1 MKSRLNWRILA
12 GVLFVSLLAIT
23 ACGEKEVT
31 VTPEP
36 APAPPVSP
44 ISTDPNTTTAP
55 TTIADIVPSLPAP
68 TPADS
73 SLAGHD
79 LNELNRSIPLAPIFF
94 DYDSAEMTT
103 EAQSNLANNAD
114 VMRNNPTWIV
124 TIEGH
129 CDERGTAEYNLA
141 LSERRTLAARDYLV
155 ALGIPVHRLRTVS
168 YGEEFPFE
176 AGNDEA
182 AWAQNRRAHF
192 VVTAQ

>member
-1 MKSRLNWRILA
+1 MKSRLTWRILA

-141 LSERRTLAARDYLV
+141 LSERRTLAARNYLV

-168 YGEEFPFE
+168 YGEEFPFDP
-176 AGNDEA
+176 GNDEA

>member
-1 MKSRLNWRILA
+1 MKSRLTWRVLV
-12 GVLFVSLLAIT
+12 GVLLVSLSVIT
-23 ACGEKEVT
+23 ACGGKEAT
-31 VTPEP
+31 LTPEP
-36 APAPPVSP
+36 APSTPASP
-44 ISTDPNTTTAP
+44 IPPDQNATSPPTAIDDAV
-55 TTIADIVPSLPAP
+55 TSLPAP

-73 SLAGHD
+73 SLTGHD

-103 EAQSNLANNAD
+103 EAQSNLANNAE
-114 VMRNNPTWIV
+114 VMRNNLTWII

-141 LSERRTLAARDYLV
+141 LSERRALAARDYLV

>member
-1 MKSRLNWRILA
+1 MKSRLTWRILV

-141 LSERRTLAARDYLV
+141 LSERRTLAARNYLV

-168 YGEEFPFE
+168 YGEEFPFDP
-176 AGNDEA
+176 GNDEA

>member
-12 GVLFVSLLAIT
+12 GALFVSLLANT
-23 ACGEKEVT
+23 ACGEKEVN

-36 APAPPVSP
+36 APAPPTSP
-44 ISTDPNTTTAP
+44 IPPDPNTTAPPTAIADTAP
-55 TTIADIVPSLPAP
+55 RLPTP

-73 SLAGHD
+73 SLTGTD
-79 LNELNRSIPLAPIFF
+79 LNELNRSVPLAPIFF

-103 EAQSNLANNAD
+103 EAQSHLANNAE
-114 VMRNNPTWIV
+114 VMRNNQTWIV

-141 LSERRTLAARDYLV
+141 LSERRALAARDYLV
-155 ALGIPVHRLRTVS
+155 ALGIPVNRLRTVS
-168 YGEEFPFE
+168 YGEEFPFDP
-176 AGNDEA
+176 GNDEA

>member
-1 MKSRLNWRILA
+1 MKSRLTWRILV

-114 VMRNNPTWIV
+114 VMRNNLTWIV

-141 LSERRTLAARDYLV
+141 LSERRALAARNYLV
-155 ALGIPVHRLRTVS
+155 ALGIPVNRLRTVS
-168 YGEEFPFE
+168 YGEEFPFDP
-176 AGNDEA
+176 GNDEA

>member
-1 MKSRLNWRILA
+1 MSSRLNWRILA
-12 GVLFVSLLAIT
+12 GALFVSLLANT
-23 ACGEKEVT
+23 ACGEKEVN

-36 APAPPVSP
+36 APAPPTSQIP
-44 ISTDPNTTTAP
+44 ADPNTTAPPTA
-55 TTIADIVPSLPAP
+55 IADTTPRLPTP

-73 SLAGHD
+73 SLTGHD
-79 LNELNRSIPLAPIFF
+79 LNELNRSVPLAPIFF

-103 EAQSNLANNAD
+103 EAQTSLANNAE
-114 VMRNNPTWIV
+114 VMRNNQAWIV

-141 LSERRTLAARDYLV
+141 LSERRALAARDYLV
-155 ALGIPVHRLRTVS
+155 ALGIPVNRLRTVS
-168 YGEEFPFE
+168 YGEEFPFDP
-176 AGNDEA
+176 GNDEA

>member
-1 MKSRLNWRILA
+1 MLV

-141 LSERRTLAARDYLV
+141 LSERRTLAARNYLV

-168 YGEEFPFE
+168 YGEEFPFDP
-176 AGNDEA
+176 GNDEA

>member
-1 MKSRLNWRILA
+1 MGN
-12 GVLFVSLLAIT
+12 
-23 ACGEKEVT
+23 
-31 VTPEP
+31 
-36 APAPPVSP
+36 
-44 ISTDPNTTTAP
+44 
-55 TTIADIVPSLPAP
+55 
-68 TPADS
+68 
-73 SLAGHD
+73 D

-94 DYDSAEMTT
+94 AYDSGEMTT
-103 EAQSNLANNAD
+103 EAQSRLANNAE
-114 VMRNNPTWIV
+114 VMRNNLTWIV

-129 CDERGTAEYNLA
+129 CDERGTTEYNLA
-141 LSERRTLAARDYLV
+141 LSERRALAARDYLV

>member
-1 MKSRLNWRILA
+1 MKSRLTWRILA

-23 ACGEKEVT
+23 ACGGKEAT

-36 APAPPVSP
+36 APSPPASP
-44 ISTDPNTTTAP
+44 IPPDQNATSPPTA
-55 TTIADIVPSLPAP
+55 IADAVPSLPAP

-73 SLAGHD
+73 SLTGHD

-103 EAQSNLANNAD
+103 EAQSKLANNAE
-114 VMRNNPTWIV
+114 VMRNNLTWII

-141 LSERRTLAARDYLV
+141 LSERRALAARNYLM

>member
-1 MKSRLNWRILA
+1 MKSRLTWRMLV

-141 LSERRTLAARDYLV
+141 LSERRTLAARNYLV

-168 YGEEFPFE
+168 YGEEFPFDP
-176 AGNDEA
+176 GNDEA

>member
-1 MKSRLNWRILA
+1 MKSRLTWRILA
-12 GVLFVSLLAIT
+12 GVLFLSLLTIT

-36 APAPPVSP
+36 IPAPPTSP
-44 ISTDPNTTTAP
+44 IPPDSNTPALPTAIADTAP
-55 TTIADIVPSLPAP
+55 RLPTP

-73 SLAGHD
+73 SLTGHD
-79 LNELNRSIPLAPIFF
+79 LNELNRSVPLAPIFF

-103 EAQSNLANNAD
+103 EAQSHLANNAE
-114 VMRNNPTWIV
+114 VMRNNQTWIV

-141 LSERRTLAARDYLV
+141 LSERRALAARDYLV
-155 ALGIPVHRLRTVS
+155 ALGIPVNRLRTVS
-168 YGEEFPFE
+168 YGEEFPFDP
-176 AGNDEA
+176 GNDEA